1 NYSVPSS
8 VGLLNSSKCQF
19 QEFEEGI
26 NRLRTQMEDAHKQ
39 LRILEGNVSQIST
52 LYEADYHQQILHQ
65 ILKRVLM
72 QKQVLEEKLASRSS
86 SQAAGA
92 SNSKGLISVTQ
103 QAAAPPNLMD
113 WIPPPQ
119 QQQLD
124 HTLHAAH
131 QHQVY
136 YSSLGHTSENDNH
149 RDDWPHV
156 ADVNLDHLCRWELR
170 VAPVKC
176 QGTMVHGKN
185 CYMYNMDN
193 FRSKGQTD
201 DDHHS
206 P

>member
-119 QQQLD
+119 QQQLQVLNFLDSTALLD

-156 ADVNLDHLCRWELR
+156 ADVNLDHLVGAESSTGEMPRHDGTWEELLH
-170 VAPVKC
+170 V
-176 QGTMVHGKN
+176 QHG
-185 CYMYNMDN
+185 
-193 FRSKGQTD
+193 
-201 DDHHS
+201 
-206 P
+206 